1 MYIDAIPNR
10 NSPPA
15 ILLREGRRQGKRI
28 IKRTLA
34 NLSHWPKS
42 KVEALRALL
51 NNQPL
56 VSPRDAF
63 MIERSLPHGNVLA
76 VLGMIH
82 KLGLDVMIS
91 SEKNRDRNLVVAMIA
106 ERLIHPCSKLATTRL
121 WHATTLAEELSIQDA
136 GVDEL
141 YDALDW
147 LLQRQKG
154 IEKKLARK
162 HLEESGFVLYD
173 LTSSYY
179 EGHKCALSRFG
190 HDRDGKGDR
199 PIIVY
204 GVLTDR
210 AGRPVSV
217 NVYPGNTADP
227 RTVPDQAYALRERFN
242 LKRVVLVGDR
252 GMLTQIQ
259 IDHLK
264 EYPGLGWI
272 TALRSVQI
280 RRLVQ
285 EGPLQGTI
293 FDREN
298 LVEIAAPDIFPG
310 ERLVACYNDI
320 LAKERHRKREEMLN
334 ATEKELEKLRREVKR
349 RRRKPIGKEDIALN
363 AGKVIGHYKM
373 GKHFRLKIGEG
384 TFSYQRNTEGIQREE
399 ALDGIYVIRTSE
411 PSDALSSK
419 DAVRN
424 YKMLSRV
431 ERIFRTVKGIDILV
445 RPIRHF
451 TEDHVRAHIF
461 LCFLAYYVEWHMREA
476 LSSLLFQDEELSEN
490 RMAQDPVSPALSSTS
505 AKRKKSVKKTSEG
518 FPVHSFES
526 LMPELG
532 TLCRN
537 QCRIKSNA
545 ELPSFVQLTEPTAFQ
560 KRVFELLGIK
570 CSQ

>member
-1 MYIDAIPNR
+1 MYIDTIPNR

-34 NLSHWPKS
+34 NLSHWPQF

-63 MIERSLPHGNVLA
+63 MIERSLPHGHVLA

-82 KLGLDVMIS
+82 KLGLDVMLS
-91 SEKNRDRNLVVAMIA
+91 YEKSRDRDLVVAMIA

-162 HLEESGFVLYD
+162 HLQEGGFVLYD

-179 EGHKCALSRFG
+179 EGHKCTLAQFG

-210 AGRPVSV
+210 EGRPVSV

-227 RTVPDQAYALRERFN
+227 RTVPDQVYALRERFN

-252 GMLTQIQ
+252 GMLTQTQ

-272 TALRSVQI
+272 TALRSVHI
-280 RRLVQ
+280 RRLVH

-293 FDREN
+293 FDKDN

-310 ERLVACYNDI
+310 EQLVACYNDV
-320 LAKERHRKREEMLN
+320 LAKERHRKREEMLK
-334 ATEKELEKLRREVKR
+334 ATEKELEKLRREVER
-349 RRRKPIGKEDIALN
+349 RRRKPLGKEDIGLK

-384 TFSYQRNTEGIQREE
+384 AFSYQRNTEGIRQEE

-411 PSDALSSK
+411 PSDVLSSK
-419 DAVRN
+419 DVVRN

-461 LCFLAYYVEWHMREA
+461 LCFMAYYVEWHMREA

-490 RMAQDPVSPALSSTS
+490 RMARDPVSQALSSAS
-505 AKRKKSVKKTSEG
+505 AMRKKSRKKTPEG